1 MSLLA
6 STQRK
11 KALDLEA
18 QAEALLHK
26 RSWFG
31 AGKER
36 NQEDAAEL
44 YAQAANAYKVGGFG
58 HEAGTTYSK
67 AGAIYRDQVKN
78 PSEASKCYSQ
88 AGMCACVCACAR
100 IKVYVLWNAKGMG
113 SVVSRTTEAAVEC
126 KLQSAFKRAEIRSE
140 RTRSV
145 RVRRVRP
152 ASLHVVYCDSF
163 DLYNPSKHPIYST

>member
-44 YAQAANAYKVGGFG
+44 YTQAANAYKVGGFG

-88 AGMCACVCACAR
+88 AGTCACVCACACAR
-100 IKVYVLWNAKGMG
+100 INVCMFWNAKEMG
-113 SVVSRTTEAAVEC
+113 SVAQRTTKAAVEC
-126 KLQSAFKRAEIRSE
+126 KLQSAFPRNSF
-140 RTRSV
+140 RTSWIC
-145 RVRRVRP
+145 VRRCTSCITARCLLRFIRFVQP
-152 ASLHVVYCDSF
+152 L
-163 DLYNPSKHPIYST
+163 

>member
-18 QAEALLHK
+18 QAEALLNK

-31 AGKER
+31 GKER

-44 YAQAANAYKVGGFG
+44 YGQAANAYKVGGFG

-88 AGMCACVCACAR
+88 AGTCCV
-100 IKVYVLWNAKGMG
+100 W
-113 SVVSRTTEAAVEC
+113 
-126 KLQSAFKRAEIRSE
+126 
-140 RTRSV
+140 
-145 RVRRVRP
+145 RVRASWETRGVYYWGEVHERNACHCIADDSETRRKLPAWRVLIVPPLVDRN
-152 ASLHVVYCDSF
+152 SL
-163 DLYNPSKHPIYST
+163 SKHTVVHGQS